1 MNIKKRASLTALVG
15 VLALTG
21 AACGSDKKSTDT
33 SSGNNSSSGS
43 QSQSAPADTVT
54 AIPSLTGVGTS
65 VILDA
70 GTAGALKT
78 LGVAVAPSGKATFDA
93 PTSTITFPIT
103 SGYAEI
109 HSNPAFKPGFIMGSV
124 YHEGSGFTLTAG
136 KTVVSLSDFVVD
148 PGNSMLYGTVGGIGP
163 MIPLLSLDGAN
174 VKVSMEAGNVV
185 LFGTVAKLTETAV
198 GALNKAFS
206 LPADKALK
214 AGTPLGVVRL
224 VAKGTANTYNPATDK
239 TAEITR
245 LGGKQTAVK
254 LDAGTAEALK
264 SLGVTVAPTGK
275 GTFDAATSTVGF
287 PITGGFAAIHADHNY
302 QPGYIVGNVVHE
314 GSGLKFSKGST
325 SIEVTNFVV
334 DPGASTLT
342 ATAGGKAGIPL
353 LSLDGAAVNVSQ
365 SGSDVVLQG
374 TVAKLTATG
383 ASALNSTFGVTAFK
397 EGLPLGVVTLTASQ
411 AAAPTP

>member
-1 MNIKKRASLTALVG
+1 MKMKKRASLTALVG
-15 VLALTG
+15 VLALAG

-33 SSGNNSSSGS
+33 SSSGDTTPAA
-43 QSQSAPADTVT
+43 SATDTVT
-54 AIPSLTGVGTS
+54 AIPTLTGVGTS
-65 VILDA
+65 VILDS
-70 GTAGALKT
+70 GTATALKS
-78 LGVAVAPSGKATFDA
+78 LGVAVAPSGTATFEA
-93 PTSTITFPIT
+93 STSTITFPIT
-103 SGYAEI
+103 AGYAEI
-109 HSNPAFKPGFIMGSV
+109 HSNPAFKPGNIVGSV

-136 KTVVSLSDFVVD
+136 KTVVTLSDFVVD

-163 MIPLLSLDGAN
+163 SIPLLSLDGTN
-174 VKVSMEAGNVV
+174 VKVSMESGNVV
-185 LFGTVAKLTETAV
+185 LFGTVAKLTTTAV

-224 VAKGTANTYNPATDK
+224 VAKGTATTYNATTDK

-264 SLGVTVAPTGK
+264 SLGVSVAPTGK

-287 PITGGFAAIHADHNY
+287 PITGGFAAIHSDKGY
-302 QPGYIVGNVVHE
+302 KPGYIVGNVVHE

-325 SIEVTNFVV
+325 SIEVTDFVV

-342 ATAGGKAGIPL
+342 ATAGGKSGIPL
-353 LSLDGAAVNVSQ
+353 LSLDGTNVAVSQ